1 MPCVIPDSIQYCLVG
16 LWLMAVNHLPSDS
29 QPLVTAR
36 GLEAIVHPVQ
46 RQHAQHYPVTVPG
59 MSAAVFQNRG
69 LL

>member
-36 GLEAIVHPVQ
+36 GLDAILHLVHLQIGQENVI
-46 RQHAQHYPVTVPG
+46 
-59 MSAAVFQNRG
+59 QNLRR
-69 LL
+69 